1 MSRMLSG
8 LAAHHR
14 EGGSGPP
21 GLWQALLSVPAQ
33 QSRWQLEV
41 RLSGFGFCASGAGD
55 LSQGLS
61 VSPGAW
67 SLCSAFGKQPAEI
80 GRGEAKRVWISDV
93 EASAAP
99 SPCTHKVPFGK
110 KSSLRAKHLCQPFAP
125 EEISNGPEMKQQNY
139 ELPSNLKNRDAIRG
153 SCIGE
158 GPD

>member
-1 MSRMLSG
+1 MSG
-8 LAAHHR
+8 LRGKDRPTRGGRSVKDAFRAGR
-14 EGGSGPP
+14 PPQRGGSGPP

-61 VSPGAW
+61 VSPGVW

-99 SPCTHKVPFGK
+99 PPVPTRCLLGR
-110 KSSLRAKHLCQPFAP
+110 SLP
-125 EEISNGPEMKQQNY
+125 
-139 ELPSNLKNRDAIRG
+139 
-153 SCIGE
+153 
-158 GPD
+158 

>member
-41 RLSGFGFCASGAGD
+41 RLSGFGFCASEAGD

-80 GRGEAKRVWISDV
+80 GRGEAKRVWTSDV

-99 SPCTHKVPFGK
+99 PPIPTRCLLGR
-110 KSSLRAKHLCQPFAP
+110 SLP
-125 EEISNGPEMKQQNY
+125 
-139 ELPSNLKNRDAIRG
+139 
-153 SCIGE
+153 
-158 GPD
+158 